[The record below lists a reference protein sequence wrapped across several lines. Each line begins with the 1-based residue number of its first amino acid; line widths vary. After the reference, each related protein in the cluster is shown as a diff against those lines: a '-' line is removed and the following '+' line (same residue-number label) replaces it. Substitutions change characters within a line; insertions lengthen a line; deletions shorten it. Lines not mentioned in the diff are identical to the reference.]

1 MSTAPETKIKTGE
14 RSSAPAPPRARRTP
28 GRRLLGALIPT
39 LLIGGLVA
47 FLVAKGPA
55 GIFPGDF
62 PPVEDLTIQRVTFAP
77 GEIRAAVTN
86 GGPEPV
92 TVAQVLVDEAYWS
105 HTIEPSRTIP
115 RLKDATV
122 TIPYPWVEG
131 EPVEIALVT
140 STGLTFAREV
150 EVATETPRPDAR
162 FLISFGLLG
171 LYIGLIPV
179 AIGMA
184 SMPFLRTLSV
194 RWLHFFMA
202 FTAGVL
208 VFLGLEALAEGLE
221 ASEELPTALGGVG
234 LVAAA
239 ALGSFL
245 LILAG
250 ARLLQRRAGTNARL
264 VIAYTVAGGI
274 GLHNLGEGLAVGAA
288 YTLGEVA
295 LGAFLVIGFA
305 IHNTTE
311 GIGIVSILGDRATR
325 IRHLVFLGLLAGV
338 PTIFGAWAGAFAFSP
353 VFAAIF
359 LGIAAGAI
367 AEVIVDILRVVRQ
380 EAKGGLASVES
391 LAGIAIGVATMY
403 ATGLLVTA

>member
-1 MSTAPETKIKTGE
+1 MKVKTQAT
-14 RSSAPAPPRARRTP
+14 SSEPAPPRARRGTGSYP
-28 GRRLLGALIPT
+28 GRRLLAALIPT
-39 LLIGGLVA
+39 LLIGGLIV

-62 PPVEDLTIQRVTFAP
+62 PPVEDLSIQRVTFAP

-92 TVAQVLVDEAYWS
+92 TVAQVLVDEAYWT
-105 HTIEPSRTIP
+105 HTVEPSRTIP
-115 RLKDATV
+115 RLKGATV
-122 TIPYPWVEG
+122 AISYPWVEG
-131 EPVEIALVT
+131 EPVEIKLVT
-140 STGLTFAREV
+140 STGLTFPATV
-150 EVATETPRPDAR
+150 DVATETPRPDAR
-162 FLISFGLLG
+162 FLTTFGLLG

-184 SMPFLRTLSV
+184 SMPLLRTLSP

-202 FTAGVL
+202 FTAGIL
-208 VFLGLEALAEGLE
+208 AFLGFEALDEAFE
-221 ASEELPTALGGVG
+221 ASGELPTAFGGAGV
-234 LVAAA
+234 VAVA

-245 LILAG
+245 VILAG
-250 ARLLQRRAGTNARL
+250 ARLLQRRAGADARL

-288 YTLGEVA
+288 YALGEIA

-311 GIGIVSILGDRATR
+311 GIGIVSILGSRAAR
-325 IRHLVFLGLLAGV
+325 MKHLILLGLLAGV

-353 VFAAIF
+353 ILATVFLA
-359 LGIAAGAI
+359 IAAGAI
-367 AEVIVDILRVVRQ
+367 AEVIVDILRLVRE
-380 EAKGGLASVES
+380 EAPDGLTSLESLGGIAMGLAV
-391 LAGIAIGVATMY
+391 MY
-403 ATGLLVTA
+403 TTGLLVAA